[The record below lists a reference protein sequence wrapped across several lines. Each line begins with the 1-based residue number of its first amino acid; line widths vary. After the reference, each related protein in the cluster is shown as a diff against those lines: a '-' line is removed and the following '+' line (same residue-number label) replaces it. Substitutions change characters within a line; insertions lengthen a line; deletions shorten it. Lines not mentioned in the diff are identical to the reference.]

1 MSRKTYVKL
10 PPEMFK
16 TMQKEGAMR
25 VDFIRYRELAAEFNN
40 FMRNIAAEV
49 IEAEEEVVIKAV
61 MTAAREAGVDTLYIF
76 TKEFILSALKHEAE
90 RRKGAKQ

>member
-16 TMQKEGAMR
+16 TIKKEGLMR
-25 VDFIRYRELAAEFNN
+25 VDFIQYRDLAAEFKN
-40 FMRNIAAEV
+40 FTRTIAAEI
-49 IEAEEEVVIKAV
+49 IEREEEVVIKAV
-61 MTAAREAGVDTLYIF
+61 MRAAREAGVDTLFIF

>member
-16 TMQKEGAMR
+16 TIKKEGLMR
-25 VDFIRYRELAAEFNN
+25 VEYARDREIGDFTRK
-40 FMRNIAAEV
+40 IAAEV
-49 IEAEEEVVIKAV
+49 IEAEEKVVFEAV
-61 MTAAREAGVDTLYIF
+61 LTAAKEAGVDTLYIL

>member
-1 MSRKTYVKL
+1 MSRRTYVKL

-16 TMQKEGAMR
+16 TIKKEGLMR
-25 VDFIRYRELAAEFNN
+25 VEYARDREIGDFTRK
-40 FMRNIAAEV
+40 IAAEV
-49 IEAEEEVVIKAV
+49 IEAEEKVVFEAV
-61 MTAAREAGVDTLYIF
+61 LTVAKEAGVDTLYIL